1 MASGTATANR
11 HAALTTTREDLATAD
26 DTPTTPTVDK
36 LAEEVPDE
44 PIISLA
50 DFSPVQLGDTAGHMV
65 AVTDPLAASFIYVEG
80 GALCVI
86 PWDEAIKRFGPVK
99 TSS

>member
-1 MASGTATANR
+1 M
-11 HAALTTTREDLATAD
+11 AD

-36 LAEEVPDE
+36 LAEEVPGE

-50 DFSPVQLGDTAGHMV
+50 DANFSPVQLGDTAGHMV

-80 GALCVI
+80 GALCVM